1 MKIRAQVYPIMKGE
15 VAFGFGI
22 GFPTRYNGYL
32 FGISIDFLKW
42 HFTFDTY
49 RG

>member
-1 MKIRAQVYPIMKGE
+1 MKIRAQVYPIVKGE
-15 VAFGFGI
+15 VAFGFSI
-22 GFPTRYNGYL
+22 GVPTRYRGSV

-42 HFTFDTY
+42 HFTFDIY

>member
-1 MKIRAQVYPIMKGE
+1 MKIRAQVYPISA

-22 GFPTRYNGYL
+22 GFPTRYNGCI
-32 FGISIDFLKW
+32 FWISIDFLKW
-42 HFTFDTY
+42 HFTFDIY

>member
-1 MKIRAQVYPIMKGE
+1 MKIRAQVYPIVKGE

-22 GFPTRYNGYL
+22 GFPTRRNGCI
-32 FGISIDFLKW
+32 FGIVIDFLKW
-42 HFTFDTY
+42 HFTFDIY

>member
-1 MKIRAQVYPIMKGE
+1 MKIKAQVYPIVKGE

-22 GFPTRYNGYL
+22 GFPPRYNGCI
-32 FGISIDFLKW
+32 FGISTDFLKW
-42 HFTFDTY
+42 HCTFDIY